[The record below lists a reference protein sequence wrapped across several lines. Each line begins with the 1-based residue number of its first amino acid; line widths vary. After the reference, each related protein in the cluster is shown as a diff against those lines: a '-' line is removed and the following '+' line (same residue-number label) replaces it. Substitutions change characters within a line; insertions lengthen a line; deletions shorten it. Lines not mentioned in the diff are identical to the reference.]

1 MIGTILHNKYLN
13 EFDNEIKMYSHM
25 LHGYLIL
32 S

>member
-1 MIGTILHNKYLN
+1 MIGTILHDEYLN